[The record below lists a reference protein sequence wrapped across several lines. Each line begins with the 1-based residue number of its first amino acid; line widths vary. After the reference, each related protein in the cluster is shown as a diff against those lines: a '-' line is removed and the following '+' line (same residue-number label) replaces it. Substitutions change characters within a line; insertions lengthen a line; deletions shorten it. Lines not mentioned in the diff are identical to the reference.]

1 MKIGVIGAGY
11 VGLTTGICLAS
22 LGHNIVIYDIDSS
35 RLSKIKQKQLP
46 FFETGLQELLI
57 KVIDDNTLS
66 VVDTLSELV
75 NQTNGSFV
83 CVGTPSKKDDSINL
97 SQITDSLKQL
107 IPLIKEYDKD
117 NYVVIIRSTV
127 VPTTCSKTLKPIL
140 EESLDP
146 KHFSLCTVP
155 EFLREGQAMDDF
167 MHPDKIVIGYFDDKS
182 KCFVENIFED
192 FKDTSTFILT
202 NTVTAELIKYTNNA
216 FFSTL
221 ISFSNEIANISEK
234 IKEVDAFEVMNAL
247 ISDKRITSKI
257 NGQKIIPGLSS
268 YLSPG
273 CGFGGSCFPKDVKA
287 IASFSSSVG
296 VKTPILDS
304 VLSTNRDRP
313 NKIISIIDSILP
325 NLDGLKIT
333 ILGVSFKPDTD
344 DIRES
349 PALDVMRLLEKRGAK
364 VTAYDPQVKLESLQK
379 IGINNVSLTTS
390 IEDSLNDSSAAVL
403 LTKWPELKKINQE
416 FLSRCMK
423 NPVIVD
429 GRGYLN
435 KNDFSNHS
443 YFKIGYVQ

>member
-11 VGLTTGICLAS
+11 VGLTTGICLAA
-22 LGHNIVIYDIDSS
+22 LGHNIAIYDIDAS

-57 KVIDDNTLS
+57 KVINNNTLS
-66 VVDTLSELV
+66 IVETLSDLV
-75 NQTNGSFV
+75 NQTDGSFV
-83 CVGTPSKKDDSINL
+83 CVGTPSKKDNSINL

-107 IPLIKEYDKD
+107 TPLIKEYDKN
-117 NYVVIIRSTV
+117 NYVVIIRSTI
-127 VPTTCSKTLKPIL
+127 VPTTCSKILKPLL
-140 EESLDP
+140 EESLEP
-146 KHFSLCTVP
+146 KHFSLCVVP

-182 KCFVENIFED
+182 KYFVENIFKE
-192 FKDTSTFILT
+192 FKDISTFILT

-257 NGQKIIPGLSS
+257 NGQKIVPGLSS

-304 VLSTNRDRP
+304 VLSTNYDRP

-349 PALDVMRLLEKRGAK
+349 PALDVIRLLEKRGAQ
-364 VTAYDPQVKLESLQK
+364 VIAYDPQVKSESLQK
-379 IGINNVSLTTS
+379 IGINNISLTTS
-390 IEDSLNDSSAAVL
+390 LEDSLNDSSIAVL

-416 FLSRCMK
+416 LLSRYMK

-435 KNDFSNHS
+435 KKDFSNQS